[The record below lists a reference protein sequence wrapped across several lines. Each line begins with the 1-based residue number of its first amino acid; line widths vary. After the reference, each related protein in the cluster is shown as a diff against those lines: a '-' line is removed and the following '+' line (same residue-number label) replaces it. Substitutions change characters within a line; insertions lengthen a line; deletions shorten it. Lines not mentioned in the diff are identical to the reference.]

1 MEESENR
8 HNAVL
13 WSIRLDG
20 QGGVAADNETAGA
33 DSIHWLHL
41 QCDIDGVRDVLVNE
55 GLSDQ
60 VIDTMIATETRPRAL
75 SYDNGILLI
84 LRGVNT
90 NPGADPEDM
99 VSVRIWA
106 TDSLVITARKS
117 ARRLLAMQDIREHL
131 ESGSG
136 PKSIGMFVEAAA
148 ERLADRIG
156 NVVDEFDDELVNIE
170 HQMEDPSARGIRVA
184 LIELRRKAA
193 ELRRYLAP
201 QREALDSLYR
211 MRVPFLDQFDFSIR
225 EQADRTTRYVEDLDL
240 VRERAVLLQDELRN
254 RVAEQQNQRMYV
266 LALVTAV
273 FLPLSFLTGVFGMNV
288 GGLPGVESTSGFLY
302 VASFMGVVAL
312 VVGIW
317 MKFRKWM

>member
-1 MEESENR
+1 MSQHE
-8 HNAVL
+8 AIL
-13 WSIRLDG
+13 WRMHLDERGGIVAGDPEADGKSI
-20 QGGVAADNETAGA
+20 Q
-33 DSIHWLHL
+33 WLHL
-41 QCDIDGVRDVLVNE
+41 QCDIDGVRDVLQSE
-55 GLSDQ
+55 GLSDN

-75 SYDNGILLI
+75 SYGDGVLVI

-106 TDSLVITARKS
+106 TDSMVITARKS
-117 ARRLLAMQDIREHL
+117 ARRLLAMHDIKANL
-131 ESGSG
+131 ENGSG
-136 PKSIGMFVEAAA
+136 PKSIGMFVEAVT

-156 NVVDEFDDELVNIE
+156 NVVDEFDDELVAIE

-211 MRVPFLDQFDFSIR
+211 LRLPFLDKFDFGIR

-288 GGLPGVESTSGFLY
+288 GGLPGVESQQGFLM
-302 VASFMGVVAL
+302 VATFMGVLAVVVA
-312 VVGIW
+312 VW